1 MGLEFRGLYE
11 DPGATWL
18 PNSTVWGLSPSFGRG
33 GNDPHPGLRGL
44 QDPGQW
50 VEKPGREAGLWD
62 SQTQT
67 DVPLPP
73 AMQDN
78 TRRGRITKSTCA
90 MGWGVANRGWRMG
103 GAYTIRL
110 RGWWRRGRLVV
121 GDAWTPPQQQRM
133 EQLERI
139 LAENHSMQGEGGH
152 PWVIR
157 AKRQSPGPQEQLA
170 PLVFLPWGR
179 RGQRPPPG
187 RDEPEPPC
195 GTGEAVSGCLLT
207 QPELCQR
214 GRAVD
219 DTKPRCSHLA
229 KFRPPPAALSLD

>member
-1 MGLEFRGLYE
+1 MGLEFRGLCE

-50 VEKPGREAGLWD
+50 VEKPGSEAGLWD
-62 SQTQT
+62 SQTQI
-67 DVPLPP
+67 DAPLPP
-73 AMQDN
+73 AMQGN

-121 GDAWTPPQQQRM
+121 GGCLDPTRAAEDRAARENVGGKSFHAGGRTSMGYQGKGAEPWPTAM
-133 EQLERI
+133 AGTSRI
-139 LAENHSMQGEGGH
+139 
-152 PWVIR
+152 P
-157 AKRQSPGPQEQLA
+157 
-170 PLVFLPWGR
+170 PLVKKGPEAAPR
-179 RGQRPPPG
+179 RGRTRAPPV
-187 RDEPEPPC
+187 
-195 GTGEAVSGCLLT
+195 A
-207 QPELCQR
+207 
-214 GRAVD
+214 
-219 DTKPRCSHLA
+219 
-229 KFRPPPAALSLD
+229 